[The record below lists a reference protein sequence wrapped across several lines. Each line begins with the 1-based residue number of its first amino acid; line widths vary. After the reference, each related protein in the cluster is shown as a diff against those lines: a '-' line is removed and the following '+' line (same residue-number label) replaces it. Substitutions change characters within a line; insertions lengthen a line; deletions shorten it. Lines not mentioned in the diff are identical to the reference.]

1 LSADKL
7 KEAVESTER
16 LVKQA
21 EAAFA
26 VMPVDVP
33 EFTPAAWLIRNPKV
47 LDAKTGAVPKTL
59 DRAQTIFEAYNKLLW
74 GCCEAQARLVAGPG
88 SLCVLRQPPGELL
101 SSLHAPSYP
110 TPNHVD
116 HNGPGGSR
124 RPFST
129 MGHTGAILVGRTC
142 DQDLDFLESGGN
154 HQTHAA
160 WPASMI

>member
-1 LSADKL
+1 MSADKL

-33 EFTPAAWLIRNPKV
+33 EFDHFTPAAWLIRNPKV

-88 SLCVLRQPPGELL
+88 CLCVLRQPPRRAFEL
-101 SSLHAPSYP
+101 
-110 TPNHVD
+110 V
-116 HNGPGGSR
+116 
-124 RPFST
+124 
-129 MGHTGAILVGRTC
+129 
-142 DQDLDFLESGGN
+142 
-154 HQTHAA
+154 
-160 WPASMI
+160 ASP